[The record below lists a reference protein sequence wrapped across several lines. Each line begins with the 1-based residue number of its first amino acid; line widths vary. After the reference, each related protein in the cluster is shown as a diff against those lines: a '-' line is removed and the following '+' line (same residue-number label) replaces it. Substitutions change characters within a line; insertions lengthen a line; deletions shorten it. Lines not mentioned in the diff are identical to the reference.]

1 MRELLSH
8 TTKGTFHRRVL
19 CSYTMTASPLLST
32 TTTTTTTA
40 AAAATAA
47 FTTTRERRAPRG
59 SATTR
64 RCGGGG
70 EGSSRRVGGAKIS
83 TISTTHLVG
92 GGGKSCCVVA
102 ASRTQR
108 RPATSAVAAAAAGG
122 GAAASDDDGDDVIT
136 AATARRFGDIL
147 TTLQATP
154 RDELPAAVKSVR
166 EELTV
171 RFYEFAAARVESLA
185 AAGKVVVHVSLVYSP
200 LDFQKE
206 ARFTRGIRRRCS
218 VTVRRL
224 VAVGGLTRIADE

>member
-32 TTTTTTTA
+32 TTTTTTAA

-108 RPATSAVAAAAAGG
+108 RPATSAVAVAAAAA
-122 GAAASDDDGDDVIT
+122 AAASDDDGDDVIT